1 MTVFYIHLTTIFV
14 LSSGRVFSGKL
25 SIVSKWTAVNKLTI
39 DADKAHYMIFYRN
52 KSFPSTVNPMLEDN
66 RPPARINGLQ

>member
-39 DADKAHYMIFYRN
+39 DANKAHYIISIATKVFH
-52 KSFPSTVNPMLEDN
+52 L
-66 RPPARINGLQ
+66 L